1 MRRRIT
7 TLSSPFR
14 RTPTPPL
21 KNTGDC
27 DGFHSMPEVETAVS
41 KVGIEWKP
49 AQSQVFFNGGV
60 GVRLTGDD
68 SVVMRLR
75 KGTLGL
81 YVKRSF

>member
-1 MRRRIT
+1 MGAA
-7 TLSSPFR
+7 
-14 RTPTPPL
+14 TPALEST
-21 KNTGDC
+21 
-27 DGFHSMPEVETAVS
+27 VS